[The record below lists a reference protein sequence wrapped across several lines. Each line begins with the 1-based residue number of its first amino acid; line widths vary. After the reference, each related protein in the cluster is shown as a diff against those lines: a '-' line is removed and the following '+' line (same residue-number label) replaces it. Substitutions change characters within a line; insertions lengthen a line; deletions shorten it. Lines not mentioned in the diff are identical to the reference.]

1 MKQCAFGGSLLD
13 GSVTMRRLRTLFA
26 SAFCLIAGL
35 AAAQDLGPATKPAV
49 SMAPPAVTTV
59 SRGKASTVELQFRVI
74 PGFHINS
81 HEPKSGFLI
90 PTTVQLDPP
99 TDLVIS
105 KLTYPPGQDMSF
117 PFSPDE
123 KLNVYTGD
131 FSIDLL
137 VRCLHTASPGVYKIH
152 GIFKYQA
159 CDDRACYPPK
169 KLPVAFD
176 IKVAKPTRPH
186 RPNPGQSPM

>member
-1 MKQCAFGGSLLD
+1 MNQRAYCGPLLRRAA
-13 GSVTMRRLRTLFA
+13 TMRKLLLLFA
-26 SAFCLIAGL
+26 VLFCLLAGL
-35 AAAQDLGPATKPAV
+35 ATAQDLTPAAKPAV
-49 SMAPPAVTTV
+49 SMAPPVVTTV

-74 PGFHINS
+74 PGYHINS
-81 HEPKSGFLI
+81 HEPKSSFLI
-90 PTTVQLDPP
+90 PTAVQLDPP
-99 TDLVIS
+99 SDLMIS
-105 KLTYPPGQDMSF
+105 NVTYPPGQDMSF

-137 VRCLHTASPGVYKIH
+137 VRCLHTASPGTYKIH
-152 GIFKYQA
+152 GTFKYQA

-169 KLPVAFD
+169 QLPVAFEV
-176 IKVAKPTRPH
+176 KVAKPTRPH